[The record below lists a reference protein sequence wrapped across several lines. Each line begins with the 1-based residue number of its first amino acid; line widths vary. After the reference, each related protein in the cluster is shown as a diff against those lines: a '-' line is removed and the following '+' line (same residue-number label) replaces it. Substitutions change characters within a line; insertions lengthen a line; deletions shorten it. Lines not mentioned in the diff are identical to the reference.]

1 MESYSRDCRYQNS
14 IMTIIEFFSSLLVPK
29 GKKRIL
35 REAEQGKRQNKGG
48 SLINEEVEKFVTM

>member
-1 MESYSRDCRYQNS
+1 
-14 IMTIIEFFSSLLVPK
+14 MTIIEFFSSLLVPK